1 MSHLS
6 YCISAWGGISNYKLQ
21 KIFAIQK
28 RCVRL
33 LFGKTINYDHS
44 QFYGTCARARTLDQH
59 KEKKNLCLE
68 HTKPLFNEH
77 SNFSLENL
85 YKYHCYMETLKIMK
99 LKCPV
104 SLCNLLVPSLRDS
117 NLSLRIP
124 KVRLDLSK
132 NNFVFNAC
140 MLWNNFENIVFS
152 RIIPDAKGSFTYY
165 VISRGGRG
173 FPNA

>member
-1 MSHLS
+1 
-6 YCISAWGGISNYKLQ
+6 
-21 KIFAIQK
+21 
-28 RCVRL
+28 
-33 LFGKTINYDHS
+33 
-44 QFYGTCARARTLDQH
+44 
-59 KEKKNLCLE
+59 
-68 HTKPLFNEH
+68 
-77 SNFSLENL
+77 
-85 YKYHCYMETLKIMK
+85 METLKIMK

-152 RIIPDAKGSFTYY
+152 RIIPDANGIMVPGSSKNSDLAIP
-165 VISRGGRG
+165 ISVAKNRLRTFLLMTQKQG
-173 FPNA
+173 NSIMW